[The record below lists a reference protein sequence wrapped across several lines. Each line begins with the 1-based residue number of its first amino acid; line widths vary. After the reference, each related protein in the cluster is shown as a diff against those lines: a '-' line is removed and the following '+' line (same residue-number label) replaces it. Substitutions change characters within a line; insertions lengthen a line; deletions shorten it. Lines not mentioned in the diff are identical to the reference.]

1 MECGALMTLSFRS
14 RRAPAGS
21 GCREPS
27 LGKACVSALRAFI
40 PHACALRLRYA
51 EISSSLDSACSSH
64 ILIH

>member
-1 MECGALMTLSFRS
+1 MTLSFRS

-40 PHACALRLRYA
+40 TRLRVRLRYA
-51 EISSSLDSACSSH
+51 NQFLPGQC
-64 ILIH
+64 L

>member
-1 MECGALMTLSFRS
+1 MTLSFRS

-40 PHACALRLRYA
+40 ARLRVRLRYA